1 MIGEIIASESKSFK
15 AQVAL
20 GSDVPAFGEWV
31 CVQHPD
37 GSTTV
42 GIVFSVQRESVEP
55 GRQVEALGRT
65 KEELEREMPHVFE
78 LIRTVFSCLVVGY
91 QTKEGVFRQTIP
103 PHPPELHAFVDL
115 VEQTLIETIQP
126 PYDFF
131 RLLTGGTESGLP
143 TDDLFVTILQK
154 LSLTKIL
161 QRQRIEVLIEAGRT
175 ISRLL
180 GDDHERLNAILR
192 RISQ

>member
-15 AQVAL
+15 AQVAT
-20 GSDVPAFGEWV
+20 GAEVPAFGEWV

-37 GSTTV
+37 GITTV
-42 GIVFSVQRESVEP
+42 GIVYSIQRESVEP

-91 QTKEGVFRQTIP
+91 QTKEGAFRQTIP
-103 PHPPELHAFVDL
+103 PYPPELHAFVDL
-115 VEQTLIETIQP
+115 MEQALFERIQP

-131 RLLTGGTESGLP
+131 RLLMGASESGLP
-143 TDDLFVTILQK
+143 TDRKSV
-154 LSLTKIL
+154 
-161 QRQRIEVLIEAGRT
+161 V
-175 ISRLL
+175 
-180 GDDHERLNAILR
+180 
-192 RISQ
+192 